1 MITFT
6 SMTII
11 RGDKGNY
18 YYGARYYDA
27 KISVWLSVDPILK
40 HQESPY
46 SFTSN
51 NPIMLI
57 DPDGRDTTFAT
68 QQAKDRFDAAYR
80 RTNEMVGELEKDMD
94 KYEAKR
100 QNGDLSDKKLE
111 KYADKAEEYR
121 GWKDIQEEFNSI
133 IDENSPVVKYEI
145 NDAETEDNAGLTIPS
160 NDGKS
165 AWTVYLKEG
174 YPNSEYNE
182 SVIVHENYHVN
193 KRFQGSEQSRSE
205 ELGAF
210 IRQRTYSPGFIKD
223 FIIKYKGSNL
233 LDAVIRAY

>member
-1 MITFT
+1 
-6 SMTII
+6 MTT
-11 RGDKGNY
+11 GQADKGNY

-145 NDAETEDNAGLTIPS
+145 NDAETEDNAGLTTPN

-174 YPNSEYNE
+174 HPNSEYNE

-223 FIIKYKGSNL
+223 FIITYKGSNL
-233 LDAVIRAY
+233 WDAVIRAY